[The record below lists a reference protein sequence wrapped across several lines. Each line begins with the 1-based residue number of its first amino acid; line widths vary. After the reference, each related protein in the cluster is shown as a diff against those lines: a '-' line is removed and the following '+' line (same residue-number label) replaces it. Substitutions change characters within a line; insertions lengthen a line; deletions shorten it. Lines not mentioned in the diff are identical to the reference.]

1 MGNEDI
7 DIIMPSQNQALG
19 DWMGRLKLMGA
30 GLNIASLLF
39 EAITC
44 AFPVWSKM

>member
-19 DWMGRLKLMGA
+19 DRTGRQKLTGA
-30 GLNIASLLF
+30 GLNIAPLEF
-39 EAITC
+39 EAIMC
-44 AFPVWSKM
+44 ALPV